1 MQTEQLGRIVN
12 ELDTIQFSIK
22 KATQMVREIGKQVCL
37 YVYQHAL
44 NSLAVANTYLT
55 LHTFFWVVFEKESHL
70 D

>member
-37 YVYQHAL
+37 YVHQHAL
-44 NSLAVANTYLT
+44 NSLCSWKYLFDT
-55 LHTFFWVVFEKESHL
+55 SYIFLGSLWRKKAT
-70 D
+70 